1 MQMKCKKG
9 SFTIEA
15 SILIPFI
22 LFLMM
27 TILEMGISFYQN
39 SVNRQIYA
47 GLEELDAVAAFY
59 KLQVIKE
66 AGEKLLEDE

>member
-1 MQMKCKKG
+1 MQMKRKKG

-27 TILEMGISFYQN
+27 TILQMGISFYQN
-39 SVNRQIYA
+39 SVNREIYA
-47 GLEELDAVAAFY
+47 GVEELDAVAAFY

>member
-1 MQMKCKKG
+1 MQMKRKKG

-27 TILEMGISFYQN
+27 TILQMGISFYQN
-39 SVNRQIYA
+39 SVNREIYA
-47 GLEELDAVAAFY
+47 GFEELDAVAAFY

-66 AGEKLLEDE
+66 AGEELLEDE